1 MMLEK
6 LKSLYQRGKDN
17 RISTSKQ
24 RLLIKVKST
33 LKVDV
38 ENTLILG
45 RLLKTILFL
54 YHALI

>member
-45 RLLKTILFL
+45 
-54 YHALI
+54 

>member
-6 LKSLYQRGKDN
+6 LKSLYQSGKDK

-24 RLLIKVKST
+24 RLLIKVEST

-45 RLLKTILFL
+45 
-54 YHALI
+54 